1 LHACAHHG
9 ASLSPQLEKAA
20 EHERL
25 ELEKAAEHEREEL
38 EKAADAKERM
48 RVRPDLHRVPLSTAD
63 DR

>member
-9 ASLSPQLEKAA
+9 ASLSPQQLEKAA

-48 RVRPDLHRVPLSTAD
+48 RVRPDLH
-63 DR
+63 

>member
-48 RVRPDLHRVPLSTAD
+48 RVRPDLH
-63 DR
+63 